1 MQRTFWK
8 NNCSFSNPEPPQTRN
23 THLAGINV
31 GAIRVNLRV
40 VCIEHCRVDASRT
53 SDCVTGVTKGDNMGG
68 SAILAVRGQAEG
80 LAGHKVGAACVNL
93 FDIVDGKLVAT
104 RVQIV

>member
-1 MQRTFWK
+1 
-8 NNCSFSNPEPPQTRN
+8 
-23 THLAGINV
+23 
-31 GAIRVNLRV
+31 
-40 VCIEHCRVDASRT
+40 
-53 SDCVTGVTKGDNMGG
+53 MGG